1 MTENKNKEFDGRIGL
16 LIVLAEVI
24 NPSDDFEVGITLN
37 VQGILVSGIMISAKR
52 YYEKMGKVLSEAN
65 KGKGNAEIKQAFDE
79 LSKVASKQDG
89 KDYNMIYLRDVIFF
103 AGQKLIPERSAYWIG
118 KIESVDGFI
127 FGNEP

>member
-65 KGKGNAEIKQAFDE
+65 KGKGNAEIKQAFD
-79 LSKVASKQDG
+79 
-89 KDYNMIYLRDVIFF
+89 VI
-103 AGQKLIPERSAYWIG
+103 
-118 KIESVDGFI
+118 
-127 FGNEP
+127 